1 MMKPTPLVH
10 TPRPRRRALGWSVTT
25 AAIGLLLL
33 CEPALANKFE
43 TIGGGVSGSRQLK
56 LDWLAGFLYAV
67 GGLSLLGTVL
77 AVLMR
82 NSNTLFLNV
91 RNWKASASVLAV
103 ITVLSLGGALLI

>member
-43 TIGGGVSGSRQLK
+43 TIGGGVSGSRQFK
-56 LDWLAGFLYAV
+56 LDWLQGFLYVV
-67 GGLSLLGTVL
+67 GGVSLTSSLL
-77 AVLMR
+77 AVLVPHD
-82 NSNTLFLNV
+82 NPLYLNYG
-91 RNWKASASVLAV
+91 NWKKSAIVFAIV
-103 ITVLSLGGALLI
+103 GALFVGAAFLI